1 MTHADPLAGAI
12 SASTGSRPRDNEL
25 DLFGLT
31 HPGHVRTENQD
42 HFLLGTIHPQVVIH
56 ATSLPAAER
65 LPVHGERL
73 ATIMLVA
80 DGVGGGSEGGEAS
93 QLAVESI
100 TRYVSSTM
108 RCGHQAGTT
117 ADEEFLASLRAAAL
131 EAHAAVLAQAAGRDL
146 PRVMATT
153 LTLVIAVWPWAYVV
167 QVGDSRCYFYASGA
181 LRQVTR
187 DQTVAA
193 RQRSAALQRRTH
205 QARFGRRDRRAPAH
219 DDVLGTGL
227 PGPGGA
233 GARAR
238 RDRQRHGA
246 RGTGHRRLNRRPRA
260 ADESDARRRRKRM
273 PPAPCACSD
282 PADYCPP
289 PPPVRCAVRPPELP
303 DDEPAL
309 PDEPDDEPPP

>member
-42 HFLLGTIHPQVVIH
+42 HFLLGTIHAQVVIH
-56 ATSLPAAER
+56 ATSLPSPER

-108 RCGHQAGTT
+108 RCCHQAGTT
-117 ADEEFLASLRAAAL
+117 ADEEFLGSLRAAAL
-131 EAHAAVLAQAAGRDL
+131 EAHAAVLAQAAARDL

-167 QVGDSRCYFYASGA
+167 QVGDSRCYFYANGE

-187 DQTVAA
+187 DQTVAQDLVDMGVLPPERA
-193 RQRSAALQRRTH
+193 AASPYSHVLARAIGAEEATPEVAHLNIRQRGSVLLLCSDGLTKHVSDDEIAEHLRTMTSSEQVCRALVEL
-205 QARFGRRDRRAPAH
+205 A
-219 DDVLGTGL
+219 L
-227 PGPGGA
+227 
-233 GARAR
+233 
-238 RDRQRHGA
+238 A
-246 RGTGHRRLNRRPRA
+246 RGGTDNITVLTGRA
-260 ADESDARRRRKRM
+260 TGN
-273 PPAPCACSD
+273 
-282 PADYCPP
+282 
-289 PPPVRCAVRPPELP
+289 
-303 DDEPAL
+303 
-309 PDEPDDEPPP
+309 

>member
-12 SASTGSRPRDNEL
+12 SASTGSRPHDNEL

-56 ATSLPAAER
+56 ATSLPAPER

-108 RCGHQAGTT
+108 RCCHQAGTT
-117 ADEEFLASLRAAAL
+117 ADEEFLGSLRAAAL
-131 EAHAAVLAQAAGRDL
+131 EAHAAVLAQAAARDL

-167 QVGDSRCYFYASGA
+167 QVGDSRCYFYANGE

-187 DQTVAA
+187 DQTVAQDLVDMGVLPA
-193 RQRSAALQRRTH
+193 ERAAASPYSHVLARAIGAEEATPEVAHLNIRQRGSVLLLCSDGLTKHVSDDEIAEHLRTMTSSEQVCRALVEL
-205 QARFGRRDRRAPAH
+205 A
-219 DDVLGTGL
+219 L
-227 PGPGGA
+227 
-233 GARAR
+233 
-238 RDRQRHGA
+238 A
-246 RGTGHRRLNRRPRA
+246 RGGTDNITVLAGRATGN
-260 ADESDARRRRKRM
+260 
-273 PPAPCACSD
+273 
-282 PADYCPP
+282 
-289 PPPVRCAVRPPELP
+289 
-303 DDEPAL
+303 
-309 PDEPDDEPPP
+309 

>member
-56 ATSLPAAER
+56 ATSLPAPER

-108 RCGHQAGTT
+108 RCCHQAGTT

-131 EAHAAVLAQAAGRDL
+131 EAHAAVLAQAAARDL

-167 QVGDSRCYFYASGA
+167 QVGDSRCYFYANGE

-187 DQTVAA
+187 DQTVAQDLVDMGVLPPERA
-193 RQRSAALQRRTH
+193 AASPYSHVLARAIGAEEATPEVAHLNIRQRGSVLLLCSDGLTKHVSDDEIAEHLRTMTSSEQVCRALVEL
-205 QARFGRRDRRAPAH
+205 A
-219 DDVLGTGL
+219 L
-227 PGPGGA
+227 
-233 GARAR
+233 
-238 RDRQRHGA
+238 A
-246 RGTGHRRLNRRPRA
+246 RGGTDNITVLAGRATGA
-260 ADESDARRRRKRM
+260 
-273 PPAPCACSD
+273 
-282 PADYCPP
+282 
-289 PPPVRCAVRPPELP
+289 
-303 DDEPAL
+303 
-309 PDEPDDEPPP
+309 

>member
-56 ATSLPAAER
+56 ATSLPAPER

-108 RCGHQAGTT
+108 RCCHQAGTT

-167 QVGDSRCYFYASGA
+167 QVGDSRCYFYANGA

-187 DQTVAA
+187 DQTVAQDLVDMGVLPPERA
-193 RQRSAALQRRTH
+193 AASPYSHVLARAIGAEEATPEVAHLDIRQRGSVLLLCSDGLTKHVSDDEIAEHLRAMTSSEQVCRALMEL
-205 QARFGRRDRRAPAH
+205 A
-219 DDVLGTGL
+219 L
-227 PGPGGA
+227 
-233 GARAR
+233 
-238 RDRQRHGA
+238 A
-246 RGTGHRRLNRRPRA
+246 RGGTDNITVLAGRATGG
-260 ADESDARRRRKRM
+260 
-273 PPAPCACSD
+273 
-282 PADYCPP
+282 
-289 PPPVRCAVRPPELP
+289 
-303 DDEPAL
+303 
-309 PDEPDDEPPP
+309 

>member
-1 MTHADPLAGAI
+1 MTLADPLAGAI
-12 SASTGSRPRDNEL
+12 LASTGARPRDNEL

-56 ATSLPAAER
+56 ATSLPAPER
-65 LPVHGERL
+65 LPVHGQRL

-108 RCGHQAGTT
+108 HCCHQAGST

-131 EAHAAVLAQAAGRDL
+131 GAHTAVLAEAAVREL

-167 QVGDSRCYFYASGA
+167 QVGDSRCYFYTNGA

-187 DQTVAA
+187 DQTVAQDLVDLGVLPPERA
-193 RQRSAALQRRTH
+193 AASPYSHVLARAIGAEEATPDVSHVNIRQRGSVLLLCSDGLTKHVSDDEIAEHLRTMTSSEQACRALVEL
-205 QARFGRRDRRAPAH
+205 A
-219 DDVLGTGL
+219 L
-227 PGPGGA
+227 
-233 GARAR
+233 
-238 RDRQRHGA
+238 A
-246 RGTGHRRLNRRPRA
+246 RGGTDNITVLAGRATGG
-260 ADESDARRRRKRM
+260 
-273 PPAPCACSD
+273 
-282 PADYCPP
+282 
-289 PPPVRCAVRPPELP
+289 
-303 DDEPAL
+303 
-309 PDEPDDEPPP
+309 